1 VINDNVVAI
10 NQPSET
16 LNVSA
21 GTIDTLE
28 RELHWCDQV
37 IEARFKLYFQ
47 TQDCSLT
54 GILEVPPPSVTTLD
68 YYGEFI
74 IQTDA
79 GFLQRLTL
87 ILALVPVIKPK
98 LLDALLSQNEATNRI
113 FSEFGSILKEDG
125 GVFASGETLAFIM
138 GGDDLTERFKV
149 QAFLEENPK
158 KGVQQALDMGGSA
171 TMMMKNAL
179 QLKPEYLQRF
189 TSNKPYEPQLNADF
203 PARRVKSQLSWSDL
217 VLAKALREQL
227 EEIQGW
233 VTHSDTL
240 MKDWGMGD
248 RMRPGYRALFYGPP
262 GTGKTL
268 TACVLGNAMGRPV
281 YKVDLSLI
289 VSKYIGETEKNLE
302 KVFLQAEDKSWILF
316 FDEAD
321 ALFGKRSETTSANDQ
336 FANQNVSYLLQ
347 RIESFNGIII
357 LASNYKD
364 NFDKAFFR
372 RFESMIYFPIPLKEE
387 RLELWKKG
395 FSEKCS
401 LEPCINLDDIADQY
415 SLGGADIINVIQ
427 YASLKALCREQTII
441 LNCDISEGIRR
452 VQSTNDP
459 NYAITGGDHLG
470 NFR

>member
-1 VINDNVVAI
+1 MVAI

-16 LNVSA
+16 NTFSA
-21 GTIDTLE
+21 GAIDTLE
-28 RELHWCDQV
+28 RELYWCDQV

-47 TQDCSLT
+47 PQVSSLT
-54 GILEVPPPSVTTLD
+54 SVLEVPPPSVTTLD

-74 IQTDA
+74 IQTGA
-79 GFLQRLTL
+79 SFLQRLTL
-87 ILALVPVIKPK
+87 ILALVPAIKPK

-113 FSEFGSILKEDG
+113 FSEFGLILKEDG
-125 GVFASGETLAFIM
+125 GVFTSGETLAFIM
-138 GGDDLTERFKV
+138 GGDDLTARFKV
-149 QAFLEENPK
+149 QAFLEEDSK
-158 KGVQQALDMGGSA
+158 KGIQQALEMTMGGSA
-171 TMMMKNAL
+171 AMMMKNAL

-189 TSNKPYEPQLNADF
+189 TSSNPYEPELNADF
-203 PARRVKSQLSWSDL
+203 PARRVESQLSWSDL
-217 VLAKALREQL
+217 VLAKETREQL

-233 VTHSDTL
+233 VTHGDTL
-240 MKDWGMGD
+240 MKEWGLGD

-268 TACVLGNAMGRPV
+268 TAGVLGNTMGRPV

-321 ALFGKRSETTSANDQ
+321 ALFGKRSESTSANDQ

-347 RIESFNGIII
+347 RIETFNGIIL
-357 LASNYKD
+357 LASNHKN
-364 NFDKAFFR
+364 NFDEAFFR
-372 RFESMIYFPIPLKEE
+372 RFDSMIYFPIPSIDE
-387 RLELWKKG
+387 RLALWKKG
-395 FSEKCS
+395 FSDNCS
-401 LEPCINLDDIADQY
+401 LEPCIKLDDIADQY

-427 YASLKALCREQTII
+427 YASLKALCREQTLI
-441 LNCDISEGIRR
+441 LYTDLCEGIRR
-452 VQSTNDP
+452 VQSANDP
-459 NYAITGGDHLG
+459 NHAITGGDHLG